1 MEIAIGIV
9 LGLHLLGFA
18 SIFGGLIGEMKNL
31 KAGVAKVNAAVL
43 HGAWLALA
51 AGLAL
56 TGMLYANNEEVNNLS
71 ISIKGSVIT
80 AIFLIAYKYQK
91 KESTPKWVVPTLML
105 LTLVNVFIATVM
117 HMTIEPGSGE

>member
-1 MEIAIGIV
+1 MEIAIGIIV
-9 LGLHLLGFA
+9 GLHLLGFA
-18 SIFGGLIGEMKNL
+18 SIFGGLIGEMKNI
-31 KAGVAKVNAAVL
+31 KAGMAKVNAAVL

-56 TGMLYANNEEVNNLS
+56 TGMLYANNEEVNNMS
-71 ISIKGSVIT
+71 ISIKGGVIT

-91 KESTPKWVVPTLML
+91 KESTPKWVVPTLMA

-117 HMTIEPGSGE
+117 GMTVETPTAE